1 MVLMIRSVGFW
12 MSKMRVMNPAS
23 AARNMKNGNRAR
35 KKR

>member
-12 MSKMRVMNPAS
+12 MSKICVTKPAS
-23 AARNMKNGNRAR
+23 AARKMKNGNRAR